1 MVGTIVLAVLGCVS
15 GWMFNRVAKRFRGDI
30 LSLGRENLTLAKA
43 VKKLQERCEQAETD
57 AKATLEIAMDC
68 QAVYKDHENRLTTI
82 EGQPK
87 IDVRAKPRTVPF
99 RQFKAAAESLP
110 EED

>member
-1 MVGTIVLAVLGCVS
+1 MGGTIVLGVLAVTSFVLAVRA
-15 GWMFNRVAKRFRGDI
+15 NRSDKKISA
-30 LSLGRENLTLAKA
+30 LERENLTLAKA
-43 VKKLQERCEQAETD
+43 AKAHRERLEQAESD
-57 AKATLEIAMDC
+57 AKKTLEVALDC
-68 QAVYKDHENRLTTI
+68 QAVYKDHENRLTSI

-87 IDVRAKPRTVPF
+87 IDVKVRARTVPF

>member
-1 MVGTIVLAVLGCVS
+1 MVGEIGLFALWCITSWLFGS
-15 GWMFNRVAKRFRGDI
+15 DTKRAKAAI
-30 LSLGRENLTLAKA
+30 ASLERENLILAKA
-43 VKKLQERCEQAETD
+43 VKKLQERSDLADAD
-57 AKATLEIAMDC
+57 AKSTLEVALDC
-68 QAVYKDHENRLTTI
+68 QTVYKDHENRLQSI

-87 IDVRAKPRTVPF
+87 IEAKPKARTVPF

>member
-1 MVGTIVLAVLGCVS
+1 MVGEIKKWLGI
-15 GWMFNRVAKRFRGDI
+15 AT
-30 LSLGRENLTLAKA
+30 LERENLTLAKA

-57 AKATLEIAMDC
+57 AKATLEIALDC

-87 IDVRAKPRTVPF
+87 IEARARAKTVPF

>member
-1 MVGTIVLAVLGCVS
+1 MVGTLKRWLGI
-15 GWMFNRVAKRFRGDI
+15 DD
-30 LSLGRENLTLAKA
+30 LERENVILVRA
-43 VKKLQERCEQAETD
+43 VQKLREYRERLEAD
-57 AKATLEIAMDC
+57 ARQTLEVALDC
-68 QAVYKDHENRLTTI
+68 QTVYKDHENRLQSI

-87 IDVRAKPRTVPF
+87 IEAKVKARTVPF